1 MADRLISLVIP
12 VYRNAENIEALLQ
25 ALVRLHRELGDELE
39 VVFVVDGSPDDSYLR
54 LSASLPKAPFRSQL
68 LLLSRNFGAFSA
80 IRAGLAAGQGEYF
93 AVMAADLQEPPELIP
108 QFAKLLREGQCD
120 VAVGRR
126 TGRADPMGSR
136 MASALFW
143 GFFRRCIQREI
154 PTGGVDVFGCT
165 RAVRDHLLRLSENN
179 SSLVGLL
186 FWVGFRRAE
195 VPYTRQER
203 RAGRSGWTFRKKL
216 RYLMDSIFS
225 FSDLPIRVLLS
236 LGTLGLS
243 LSALLAVAVAVAK
256 LAGSIPVPGYAAT
269 VLVVTF
275 FGALNCFGLG
285 MIGGYVWRTFE
296 NTKGRPN
303 YIVATQER
311 YGTVEAATLASD
323 QKVLD
328 HE

>member
-1 MADRLISLVIP
+1 MAGHLISLVIP

-25 ALVRLHRELGDELE
+25 ALARLRRELGDDLE

-108 QFAKLLREGQCD
+108 QFAKLLRERQCD

-126 TGRADPMGSR
+126 TGRADPLGSR

-236 LGTLGLS
+236 LGTLG
-243 LSALLAVAVAVAK
+243 
-256 LAGSIPVPGYAAT
+256 GSIPVPGYAAT

-323 QKVLD
+323 QKVLA

>member
-1 MADRLISLVIP
+1 MGGSLISLVIP
-12 VYRNAENIEALLQ
+12 VYRNAENIEALMQ
-25 ALVRLHRELGDELE
+25 ALARLHRELADELE

-80 IRAGLAAGQGEYF
+80 IRAGLAAGQGDYF
-93 AVMAADLQEPPELIP
+93 AVMAADLQEPPELIL
-108 QFAKLLREGQCD
+108 QFASLLRGGQCD

-126 TGRADPMGSR
+126 TGRADPLGSR
-136 MASALFW
+136 MSSALFW
-143 GFFRRCIQREI
+143 GFYRRHIQREI

-165 RAVRDHLLRLSENN
+165 RAVRDHLLRLCENN

-186 FWVGFRRAE
+186 FWVGFRRVE
-195 VPYTRQER
+195 VEYPRQER
-203 RAGRSGWTFRKKL
+203 RAGRSGWTFRKKM

-236 LGTLGLS
+236 FGVLGLS
-243 LSALLAVAVAVAK
+243 LSALLAVVVAVAK
-256 LAGSIPVPGYAAT
+256 IEGSIPVPGYAAT
-269 VLVVTF
+269 VLVVIF

-285 MIGGYVWRTFE
+285 VIGGYVWRTFE

-303 YIVATQER
+303 YIVAIQER
-311 YGTVEAATLASD
+311 FGAAQTVKLASD
-323 QKVLD
+323 QKVL
-328 HE
+328 ES